1 MTQTTQVPDH
11 AAVETTRQ
19 SEVTYWVDERNGA
32 FPLPWWKLAPLVL
45 LIGSVSVAIMTLV
58 MIPIF
63 ERQVINGAKDE
74 LRAAGIDSST
84 FAFDASYRDLDIR
97 GVLPEGVSLDDI
109 RAAAERTDGV
119 RDLDLDFDA
128 AVPAPVVVQDEEDE
142 EAVAEPVIATAPTE
156 VTAIVTASGVV
167 LAGQVPSEQM
177 RSLLVAQAGRPDAPG
192 LPTVDV
198 IDELVVADLD
208 PTTAGANARVLQ
220 LGLLLTRLGD
230 DAVGSASITDTTFDS
245 EWTVGSDDDAATIT
259 STVNAAIPAFADGAA
274 TSITVVAPAI
284 DQEIAALQDEFDA
297 LSVEIREN
305 VTFATGSDVLDD
317 TATATLDKVVELMTT
332 YTEPV
337 VEISGHTDD
346 VGNDDNNL
354 ALSDARA
361 AAVRQY
367 LIDAG
372 IDEARIQ
379 SIGRGET
386 EPLVSNESA
395 EGRATN
401 RRVEL
406 IALEVFVE

>member
-19 SEVTYWVDERNGA
+19 HESTYWVDERNGA
-32 FPLPWWKLAPLVL
+32 FPLPWWKLGPLVL
-45 LIGSVSVAIMTLV
+45 LIGAVTVAIMTLI
-58 MIPIF
+58 MIPIY
-63 ERQVINGAKDE
+63 ERQIVNDAKSE
-74 LRAAGIDSST
+74 LSAAGINPST

-97 GVLPEGVSLDDI
+97 GVLPEGVSVDDI
-109 RAAAERTDGV
+109 RAAAERTEGV

-128 AVPAPVVVQDEEDE
+128 APHAPVVDKEDE
-142 EAVAEPVIATAPTE
+142 AVAVAEPVAATAPTE
-156 VTAIVTASGVV
+156 VTATVTADRVV
-167 LAGQVPSEQM
+167 LTGQVPSEQM
-177 RSLLVAQAGRPDAPG
+177 RSLLVAQAGRPDASGQPA
-192 LPTVDV
+192 VEV
-198 IDELVVADLD
+198 VDELVVADLD
-208 PTTAGANARVLQ
+208 PTTAGANSRVLQ

-230 DAVGSASITDTTFDS
+230 DAVGSASITDTTFES
-245 EWTVGSDDDAATIT
+245 EWAVGSDDDSAAIT
-259 STVNAAIPAFADGAA
+259 ATVNAATPAFADGA
-274 TSITVVAPAI
+274 TTTVTVLVPAI
-284 DQEIAALQDEFDA
+284 DQEIAALQGQFDA
-297 LSVEIREN
+297 LAVEIREN
-305 VTFATGSDVLDD
+305 VTFATGSDVLND
-317 TATATLDKVVELMTT
+317 TATATLDKVVVLMTT

-346 VGNDDNNL
+346 IGNDDNNL

-379 SIGRGET
+379 SIGLGET
-386 EPLVSNESA
+386 EPLVSNDST

-406 IALEVFVE
+406 SALEVFVE